1 MLEAV
6 VDLGY
11 NSFQLCIYDH
21 YKSNSF
27 KLLSRYKS
35 FVRLG
40 TDLSEG
46 EDIKTKKIKDGSY
59 EITKY
64 REIIDEL
71 NIKKVHA
78 VGTSAFRMA
87 SNQKDVADK
96 FSGILGHKVDIISGY
111 REGEYSVTGSLNTLP
126 FRDALIFD
134 LGGGSLEIAVV
145 RDRKIEKINN
155 YNLGALKLLHE
166 SKTEKE
172 IRSRIDEEVLE
183 FKNINLPVIGSG
195 GNLRAL
201 AKYDEKTVKY
211 PLSSLHGYK
220 LSRSSISN
228 YAKKLPQIKPSERSK
243 YPGIS
248 KERSYTIGVAS
259 IIIDEL
265 MGIFNSG
272 FLYVSLFGMREGVLM
287 EDLYD
292 NINDLRRSWLEAY
305 SNKFDA
311 IPPWDY
317 YNYAIEKLHADD
329 AKKEMCGNAAF
340 MSRIMAYATYKSPL
354 YACGFTLK
362 NAINPGFTAA
372 EIVDMAAVCYS
383 GSGKPKKNIEK
394 VSTLSPK
401 EIKEMG
407 KLVKDT
413 IYKKRF
419 LI

>member
-27 KLLSRYKS
+27 KLLTRYKS

-46 EDIKTKKIKDGSY
+46 EDIKPKKIKDGIY

-71 NIKKVHA
+71 NIENVHA

-87 SNQKDVADK
+87 SNKEEVALR
-96 FSGILGHKVDIISGY
+96 FSEILGHKIKIISGY
-111 REGEYSVTGSLNTLP
+111 DEGKYSTIGSLNTLP
-126 FRDALIFD
+126 FKDALIFD

-145 RDRKIEKINN
+145 RNRAIEKISN
-155 YNLGALKLLHE
+155 YNLGALKLMREL
-166 SKTEKE
+166 KGEKD
-172 IRSRIDEEVLE
+172 IRSRIDSEIVE

-201 AKYDEKTVKY
+201 AKYDMKNMKY
-211 PLSSLHGYK
+211 PISSLHGYK
-220 LSRSSISN
+220 LTKNRINN
-228 YAKKLPQIKPSERSK
+228 YAQKLPRMKPGERSK

-248 KERSYTIGVAS
+248 KERSFTIGAAS

-265 MGIFNSG
+265 MNIFNSES
-272 FLYVSLFGMREGVLM
+272 LYASLFGMREGVLM
-287 EDLYD
+287 GSLYN
-292 NINDLRRSWLEAY
+292 NINDLRRSWLEAFA
-305 SNKFDA
+305 NKFNS
-311 IPPWDY
+311 IPPWEY
-317 YNYAIEKLHADD
+317 YNYYLEKLHLDEN
-329 AKKEMCGNAAF
+329 KREISGNAAF
-340 MSRIMAYATYKSPL
+340 MSRVMAYATYKSPL
-354 YACGFTLK
+354 YACGFTIK
-362 NAINPGFTAA
+362 NAINPGFTSIDLAN
-372 EIVDMAAVCYS
+372 MAAVCYS
-383 GSGKPKKNIEK
+383 GSGKPKKSLEK
-394 VSTLSPK
+394 VSDLSAN

-407 KLVKDT
+407 KQVKN
-413 IYKKRF
+413 ILYKKRY

>member
-46 EDIKTKKIKDGSY
+46 ENIKPKKIKDGAY

-71 NIKKVHA
+71 NIKNVHA

-87 SNQKDVADK
+87 SNNNEVSEQ
-96 FSGILGHKVDIISGY
+96 FSEILGHKVDIISGSQ
-111 REGEYSVTGSLNTLP
+111 EGEYSVIGSLNTLP
-126 FRDALIFD
+126 FKDALIFD

-145 RDRKIEKINN
+145 RNRTIEKINN

-166 SKTEKE
+166 LKGEKE
-172 IRSRIDEEVLE
+172 IRSRIENEVVE
-183 FKNINLPVIGSG
+183 FKNINLSVIGSG

-201 AKYDEKTVKY
+201 AKYDMKNIKY
-211 PLSSLHGYK
+211 PISSLHGYK
-220 LSRSSISN
+220 LTKNSIKN
-228 YAKKLPQIKPSERSK
+228 YAGKLPGIKPAERSK
-243 YPGIS
+243 YSGIS
-248 KERSYTIGVAS
+248 KERSLTIGVAS

-265 MGIFNSG
+265 MNIFNAEY
-272 FLYVSLFGMREGVLM
+272 LHASLFGMREGVLM
-287 EDLYD
+287 KSLYS
-292 NINDLRRSWLEAY
+292 NINDLRRSWLEAFA
-305 SNKFDA
+305 SKFNA
-311 IPPWDY
+311 IPPWEY
-317 YNYAIEKLHADD
+317 YNYAMEKLHLDD
-329 AKKEMCGNAAF
+329 KKREISGNAAF
-340 MSRIMAYATYKSPL
+340 MSRVMAYATYKSPL
-354 YACGFTLK
+354 YACGFTIK
-362 NAINPGFTAA
+362 NAVNPGFTSVELA
-372 EIVDMAAVCYS
+372 DMASVCYS
-383 GSGKPKKNIEK
+383 GSGKAKKSLEK
-394 VSTLSPK
+394 ISDLSSND
-401 EIKEMG
+401 IKEMG
-407 KLVKDT
+407 KLVKNT

>member
-46 EDIKTKKIKDGSY
+46 EAIKTKRIKDGAF
-59 EITKY
+59 EITRYK
-64 REIIDEL
+64 EIIDEL

-87 SNQKDVADK
+87 SNQKDVAEQY
-96 FSGILGHKVDIISGY
+96 SEILGHKIEVISGY
-111 REGEYSVTGSLNTLP
+111 QEGKYSVTGSLNTLP
-126 FRDALIFD
+126 FKDALVFD
-134 LGGGSLEIAVV
+134 LGGGSMEIGVV
-145 RDRKIEKINN
+145 RNRSIEKINN

-166 SKTEKE
+166 LKTEKD
-172 IRSRIDEEVLE
+172 IRARIDQDVGE
-183 FKNINLPVIGSG
+183 FKNINLPIIGSG

-201 AKYDEKTVKY
+201 AKYDQKTVKY

-220 LSRSSISN
+220 LTRTSIYG
-228 YAKKLPQIKPSERSK
+228 YAKRLPHIKASARSK

-265 MGIFNSG
+265 MNIFNSE
-272 FLYVSLFGMREGVLM
+272 FLYTSLFGMREGVLM
-287 EDLYD
+287 ENLYD
-292 NINDLRRSWLEAY
+292 NITDLRRSWLEAY
-305 SNKFDA
+305 ANKFNA
-311 IPPWDY
+311 IPPWDE
-317 YNYAIEKLHADD
+317 YNYPGEKLHLDD
-329 AKKEMCGNAAF
+329 NKREICGSAAF
-340 MSRIMAYATYKSPL
+340 MSRVMAFATYKSPL

-362 NAINPGFTAA
+362 NAINPGFTSGELAA
-372 EIVDMAAVCYS
+372 MAAVCYS
-383 GSGKPKKNIEK
+383 GSGKAKKNLEK
-394 VSTLSPK
+394 ASALPAN

-407 KLVKDT
+407 KIVKNI